1 MTLNVG
7 EEYDEV
13 LFGIPISA
21 VRFVCAELV
30 ENDATPQWG
39 EMVDHIKA
47 VQTVAAQLWM
57 DRDLKDLGWETPQPL
72 LSLFV
77 EPYNTWADMSQVIKR
92 EEWPVNAEV
101 KNIAYFTG
109 AQPGPTDPAHPSDL
123 GFQER
128 MNKAAYADFMT
139 FLKGNSEN
147 PERDPALGGL
157 TTLWPKAAQAD
168 NPKALDWDR
177 IVDPSGAVGE
187 ERVKSQYFYANCG
200 PSERCTLSL
209 PGTNK
214 YRMKAGET
222 GYDNLVV
229 TGDWTD
235 NNLYLAFM
243 EASFQAGILSARA
256 VADEDFPIIGEW
268 LNH

>member
-1 MTLNVG
+1 MG
-7 EEYDEV
+7 
-13 LFGIPISA
+13 
-21 VRFVCAELV
+21 
-30 ENDATPQWG
+30 
-39 EMVDHIKA
+39 
-47 VQTVAAQLWM
+47 
-57 DRDLKDLGWETPQPL
+57 
-72 LSLFV
+72 
-77 EPYNTWADMSQVIKR
+77 
-92 EEWPVNAEV
+92 
-101 KNIAYFTG
+101 
-109 AQPGPTDPAHPSDL
+109 
-123 GFQER
+123 
-128 MNKAAYADFMT
+128 
-139 FLKGNSEN
+139 FLKGESQN
-147 PERDPALGGL
+147 PERAPAIGGL

-168 NPKALDWDR
+168 NPKILNWDR
-177 IVDPSGAVGE
+177 IVDPSGAEGE
-187 ERVKSQYFYANCG
+187 ERVKSQYFHSNCG